1 MKYAFVATG
10 CAILTG
16 LAVWVLWPL
25 LRPEP
30 PLRIGEAT
38 ARATAD
44 GVPHCLGYHRFVLPA
59 DFSAMP
65 DQSAEIDQ
73 LTVLRLEGQDQEEG
87 DFLRNQTLWDDLGEP
102 LQSWR
107 INGWLVATFR
117 DALLPDRIVR
127 LVFVQRFAGDMVV
140 ARKSG
145 SITRIGLY
153 DDPAHHRFARETIL
167 SEQAPQASDGFCING
182 MVLSGYRMEMSAR
195 VSAGYLALRDGR
207 QVVLGVSDLVYD
219 AVDMGRLAPAPAP
232 ARSETEQ
239 IEGVEIRRE
248 PVVWEERT
256 GVLTIA
262 QAVAEETE
270 GDNGWLM
277 DIAFAPAT
285 AAPHPPGISLALSQT
300 PLSVSEGR
308 ALLLQTLASFELQ
321 ARPW

>member
-10 CAILTG
+10 SAILTG
-16 LAVWVLWPL
+16 LAVWVLLPL

-30 PLRIGEAT
+30 PLHVGEAI
-38 ARATAD
+38 ARAMAD

-65 DQSAEIDQ
+65 DQTAEIDQ
-73 LTVLRLEGQDQEEG
+73 LTVWRLEGQDQEEG

-127 LVFVQRFAGDMVV
+127 LVFLRRFAGDMVV

-145 SITRIGLY
+145 SISRIGLY
-153 DDPAHHRFARETIL
+153 DDPAHHRFARDTIL
-167 SEQAPQASDGFCING
+167 SEQAPQASEGFCING

-195 VSAGYLALRDGR
+195 VSAGYLALQDGQ
-207 QVVLGVSDLVYD
+207 QVVLGVDGLVYD
-219 AVDMGRLAPAPAP
+219 AVDMGRLAPEPVG
-232 ARSETEQ
+232 ARVETEQ
-239 IEGVEIRRE
+239 IDGVEIRRE
-248 PVVWEERT
+248 PVVWADRT
-256 GVLTIA
+256 GVLTVA
-262 QAVAEETE
+262 QALAENAD

-277 DIAFAPAT
+277 DIAFAPTT
-285 AAPHPPGISLALSQT
+285 AAPHPPGITVTLSGP
-300 PLSVSEGR
+300 PLSASDGK
-308 ALLLQTLASFELQ
+308 ALLLQTLASFAVQ
-321 ARPW
+321 TRP